1 MDVEKQVVMIYA
13 VVNNYLKDIPVSDVR
28 EFENDLL
35 KEIEESH
42 PDIFSSIT
50 QTKELTAENEQAIK
64 ELLKS
69 YVEKFLKSK

>member
-13 VVNNYLKDIPVSDVR
+13 VVNNYLKDIPVNMVR
-28 EFENDLL
+28 EFEVDLL

-42 PDIFSSIT
+42 PDIYSSIT
-50 QTKELTAENEQAIK
+50 KTKELTAENEEAIK
-64 ELLKS
+64 EVLKN